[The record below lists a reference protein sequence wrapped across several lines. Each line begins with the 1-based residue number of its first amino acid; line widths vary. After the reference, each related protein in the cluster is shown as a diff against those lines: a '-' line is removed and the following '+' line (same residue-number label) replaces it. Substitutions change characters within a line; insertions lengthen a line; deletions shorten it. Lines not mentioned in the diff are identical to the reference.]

1 MAVTS
6 ASVSSIE
13 TVSTIDAF
21 EALAGEWDDLVRAM
35 PRPSPFLLHGWLAE
49 WWRHYGEGAEF
60 AVQVARSDGRLTG
73 ALPVVVRR
81 RAGVRVASFMG
92 GRTSVLPDVLLAH
105 DADPALAGRLLE
117 RLSSGDCDVA
127 DFHGLRQGS
136 RVAAALGPSLG
147 LIQRIESPVLD
158 LSAGWDAVY
167 REKTNAKKRNLHRRR
182 RRQLGEQGELTVSV
196 ARELPELRP
205 ALEEAFTLHNLRWE
219 GRPDGSGFATPVGM
233 RFQRA
238 GLERLVSLD
247 VPRITTLR
255 LDGQAI
261 AFHYWFALEGCMYVH
276 RLAFDPG
283 FSRWSPGLVNTL
295 DAIESAA
302 EEGMTRVEFLGGGER
317 YKLEL
322 ADGLSPLYHGFGLA
336 SGARGRAY
344 AAAHLAAIRT
354 RLRLKQSPRLHRL
367 YFEDLAPVR
376 RRLRRGWAATG
387 GRIPRGRGTR

>member
-1 MAVTS
+1 MAVAS
-6 ASVSSIE
+6 RSVSSIE
-13 TVSTIDAF
+13 TVSTIGGF

-49 WWRHYGEGAEF
+49 WWRHYGQGVEF
-60 AVQVARSDGRLTG
+60 AVQVARVDGHLAG

-92 GRTSVLPDVLLAH
+92 GRTSVLPDVLLAPG
-105 DADPALAGRLLE
+105 ADPELAGALLE
-117 RLSSGDCDVA
+117 RLRSGGCDVA
-127 DFHGLRQGS
+127 DFHGLPAGS
-136 RVAAALGPSLG
+136 RIAAALGPRLG

-158 LSAGWDAVY
+158 LTPGWETVY
-167 REKTNAKKRNLHRRR
+167 HDKTTSKKRNLHRRR
-182 RRQLGEQGELTVSV
+182 RRQLGELGELTVSA
-196 ARELPELRP
+196 ARELPELQR

-238 GLERLVSLD
+238 ALERVARLD

-255 LDGQAI
+255 LDGRAI

-283 FSRWSPGLVNTL
+283 FSRFSPGLVNTL
-295 DAIESAA
+295 DAIEAAA
-302 EEGMTRVEFLGGGER
+302 EEGLTRVEFLGGGER

-336 SGARGRAY
+336 SGVRGRAY

-354 RLRLKQSPRLHRL
+354 RLALKQSPRLHRL

-376 RRLRRGWAATG
+376 RRVRRGWEATG
-387 GRIPRGRGTR
+387 GRFPRARETR

>member
-1 MAVTS
+1 MAV
-6 ASVSSIE
+6 VSSSVTSVE
-13 TVSTIDAF
+13 TVTTIDGF

-49 WWRHYGEGAEF
+49 WWRHYDEGAQF
-60 AVQVARSDGRLTG
+60 VVQVARSDGRLVG
-73 ALPVVVRR
+73 ALPVMVQR

-92 GRTSVLPDVLLAH
+92 GRTSVLLDVLLAR
-105 DADPALAGRLLE
+105 DADPALAEQLLRRLA
-117 RLSSGDCDVA
+117 SSGCDVA
-127 DFHGLRQGS
+127 DFHGLPAGS
-136 RVAAALGPSLG
+136 RVAAALGPRLG

-158 LSAGWDAVY
+158 LTRGWDAVY
-167 REKTNAKKRNLHRRR
+167 RDKTTSKKRNLHRRR
-182 RRQLGEQGELTVSV
+182 RRQLGELGELTVSV
-196 ARELPELRP
+196 ARKLPELQV
-205 ALEEAFTLHNLRWE
+205 ALEEALRLHNLRWE
-219 GRPDGSGFATPVGM
+219 GRPDGSGFATPTGT

-238 GLERLVSLD
+238 ALQRLVTLD

-255 LDGQAI
+255 LDGRAI

-276 RLAFDPG
+276 RLAFDPA

-302 EEGMTRVEFLGGGER
+302 EEGLTRVEFLGGGER

-336 SGARGRAY
+336 SGVRGRAY
-344 AAAHLAAIRT
+344 AMANLATIRT

-367 YFEDLAPVR
+367 YFEDLAPLR
-376 RRLRRGWAATG
+376 RRARRGWEATG
-387 GRIPRGRGTR
+387 GRFPRARGTR